1 MNNTAETKITP
12 IPFVEALYLTVTGA
26 IIPELAVPQAEN
38 LFADGKP
45 CDKLYEQVQAACHR
59 ICRRLSIQAEDDP
72 DLTEILNLTDRIC
85 QQVGYEMYRCGATLS
100 SPQDP

>member
-26 IIPELAVPQAEN
+26 
-38 LFADGKP
+38 
-45 CDKLYEQVQAACHR
+45 
-59 ICRRLSIQAEDDP
+59 
-72 DLTEILNLTDRIC
+72 
-85 QQVGYEMYRCGATLS
+85 TLS